1 MLRKLLFSV
10 CLWFMVLA
18 VAVLTAGF
26 YGIHG
31 LHAWNGLHPAEAEA
45 ASNPDEDEIQWFREQ
60 LGISDQYK
68 QEQEGIW
75 GMSWAHALTMVFLA
89 LFALGALYVFVQRQ
103 RRTRE
108 ILETIQKEM
117 KDGNTG

>member
-1 MLRKLLFSV
+1 
-10 CLWFMVLA
+10 
-18 VAVLTAGF
+18 
-26 YGIHG
+26 
-31 LHAWNGLHPAEAEA
+31 
-45 ASNPDEDEIQWFREQ
+45 
-60 LGISDQYK
+60 
-68 QEQEGIW
+68 
-75 GMSWAHALTMVFLA
+75 MSWAHALTMVFLA